1 LHTIEVQELKKRLD
15 QGERVALI
23 DVREPYE
30 HEEFNIGGENL
41 PLGEIMSWSE
51 SLQVPRDTEIVVYCR
66 SGNRSEMAQSFLASR
81 GFTAVRN
88 LTGGIIAWKKS

>member
-1 LHTIEVQELKKRLD
+1 
-15 QGERVALI
+15 
-23 DVREPYE
+23 
-30 HEEFNIGGENL
+30 
-41 PLGEIMSWSE
+41 MSWSE

-88 LTGGIIAWKKS
+88 LTGGIIAWKKL